1 MATGIQLLLDKLMA
15 NPKAIFLV
23 DAIGALLTGSL
34 LIGIPAIFSDGFGIP
49 GNIIYALSAVAGIF
63 AVYSFCC
70 FYFWPGNWQPYLKTI
85 AVANLV
91 YCCSTLALVI
101 YFYQRLT
108 VIGWIYFLSE
118 VLLMIGLIYI
128 EMKAAAR
135 PADNKNQ
142 SF

>member
-1 MATGIQLLLDKLMA
+1 MATGVQILLDKLMA
-15 NPKAIFLV
+15 NAKAIFLV

-34 LIGIPAIFSDGFGIP
+34 LMGIPALFSGGFGIP

-63 AVYSFCC
+63 AVYSFGC
-70 FYFWPGNWQPYLKTI
+70 FYFWPGNWQPYLKAI
-85 AVANLV
+85 AVANLL
-91 YCCSTLALVI
+91 YCCCTLGLVI

-108 VIGWIYFLSE
+108 VLGWIYFLSE
-118 VLLMIGLIYI
+118 VLLMIGLIYV

-135 PADNKNQ
+135 QAGKKNQ